1 MTDEQIL
8 NLKLKLELE
17 NPVYDIVD
25 EAINYTIHKQK
36 FQKYDLVKL
45 VMLLYKKDYSCLS
58 NTNDYREQVKL
69 LDEYFEKEYDHSI
82 ITFIMIKAILAYKN
96 TDKYGILEGLKLGAI
111 FILIMIIIKIITNST
126 FDIRTFIYSIII
138 ILTTSIGSIIGINK
152 LQKKP

>member
-1 MTDEQIL
+1 MNYLKRLGKVIL
-8 NLKLKLELE
+8 F
-17 NPVYDIVD
+17 
-25 EAINYTIHKQK
+25 T
-36 FQKYDLVKL
+36 
-45 VMLLYKKDYSCLS
+45 LL
-58 NTNDYREQVKL
+58 
-69 LDEYFEKEYDHSI
+69 SI
-82 ITFIMIKAILAYKN
+82 IIFGLLLNTLYYFDIISNNIYNIMKMIIVLATLFINALILGKN

>member
-1 MTDEQIL
+1 MNYLKRLGKVIL
-8 NLKLKLELE
+8 F
-17 NPVYDIVD
+17 
-25 EAINYTIHKQK
+25 T
-36 FQKYDLVKL
+36 
-45 VMLLYKKDYSCLS
+45 LL
-58 NTNDYREQVKL
+58 
-69 LDEYFEKEYDHSI
+69 SI
-82 ITFIMIKAILAYKN
+82 IILGLLLNTLYYFDIISNNIYNIMKMIIVLTTLFINALILGKN

>member
-1 MTDEQIL
+1 MNYLKRLGKVIL
-8 NLKLKLELE
+8 F
-17 NPVYDIVD
+17 
-25 EAINYTIHKQK
+25 T
-36 FQKYDLVKL
+36 
-45 VMLLYKKDYSCLS
+45 LL
-58 NTNDYREQVKL
+58 
-69 LDEYFEKEYDHSI
+69 SI
-82 ITFIMIKAILAYKN
+82 IILGLLLNTLYYFDIISNNIYNIMKMIIVLATLFINALILGKN

>member
-1 MTDEQIL
+1 MAY
-8 NLKLKLELE
+8 LKKIGK
-17 NPVYDIVD
+17 V
-25 EAINYTIHKQK
+25 
-36 FQKYDLVKL
+36 
-45 VMLLYKKDYSCLS
+45 LLITFS
-58 NTNDYREQVKL
+58 
-69 LDEYFEKEYDHSI
+69 SI
-82 ITFIMIKAILAYKN
+82 IVLGLLLNTLYYFDIISNNIYNIMKMIIVLATLFVNALILGKN